1 MTNELR
7 DDPLVPQAEPGGGC
21 SIPPPGERPKRKP
34 IPLKARLEACLL
46 LLKIDPKDVQW
57 DHDPPLGL
65 RSIND
70 AGTDYEPPQ
79 HDPQYIQPLSAAAH
93 ALKTDGDHVPL
104 SGDKSR
110 ISKAKRIRGKAG
122 PARSQG
128 VQAAC
133 DGLPATANPYPD
145 RSQERSLWAMGWHAE
160 RYPKLRNNWRKRVS
174 VSDLSVGMMIAKPKR
189 KIPSRPFPER
199 WKPTGE
205 TK

>member
-7 DDPLVPQAEPGGGC
+7 DDPLVPQAEPGGCC
-21 SIPPPGERPKRKP
+21 SIHPPGERPKRKP

-65 RSIND
+65 RGIN
-70 AGTDYEPPQ
+70 GTDYDPPQ
-79 HDPQYIQPLSAAAH
+79 HDPRYIQPLSKAVH

-104 SGDKSR
+104 SSDKSR
-110 ISKAKRIRGKAG
+110 IAKAKRLERGPSCREALAAGKA
-122 PARSQG
+122 AREADLSLSTNPHAQG
-128 VQAAC
+128 T
-133 DGLPATANPYPD
+133 P
-145 RSQERSLWAMGWHAE
+145 ERSKWSLGWFNAAP
-160 RYPKLRNNWRKRVS
+160 RPALTVYPR
-174 VSDLSVGMMIAKPKR
+174 PKR

>member
-110 ISKAKRIRGKAG
+110 ISKAKRLERGPSCREALAAGKA
-122 PARSQG
+122 AREADLSLSTNPHAQG
-128 VQAAC
+128 T
-133 DGLPATANPYPD
+133 P
-145 RSQERSLWAMGWHAE
+145 ERSSWSNGWFKASRETNTSFITMGM
-160 RYPKLRNNWRKRVS
+160 
-174 VSDLSVGMMIAKPKR
+174 GAKPKR
-189 KIPSRPFPER
+189 RIPSRPFPER